1 MSEYLKSTL
10 PSFRGVQMNPIWKS
24 FQKTFKFL
32 RYLNKHGRYNK
43 KRLKNHETIY
53 SVLFFWKKLLK
64 NQGVE
69 KKSKQIGRKFQKKK
83 IIQKS
88 SVKPN
93 LTWVQKISS
102 KKSVKKLEKIKIKI
116 SLTRPGAWI
125 WKEKKI
131 TNLLKLEGAKFLR
144 N

>member
-1 MSEYLKSTL
+1 MKLY
-10 PSFRGVQMNPIWKS
+10 IA
-24 FQKTFKFL
+24 
-32 RYLNKHGRYNK
+32 
-43 KRLKNHETIY
+43 
-53 SVLFFWKKLLK
+53 LFFWKKLLK

-131 TNLLKLEGAKFLR
+131 TN
-144 N
+144 